1 MTGVVTTTTSPK
13 EVGPDV
19 YHHAEAVPATP
30 ETKPETTE
38 EIMLLRKETLTP
50 AAKKHFKLPRNPFV
64 DDVQCREDVFAS
76 RDGRYIRA
84 VLLEAALK
92 HGFVAIMGESGSGK
106 STLREDFEE
115 RVRVEKRPIIVIKP
129 YAREPHKTG
138 AKSLRSSQIESA
150 IFRALAPGVRRKSDP
165 DDRTHQLHELLKASR
180 SAGYCHLLVLEEAH
194 RLPVDTLKQLKNTME
209 LKDGMKL
216 LIGVVLI
223 GQTRE
228 LEVMLNDRDPDVRE
242 IVQRCEHV
250 HIEPL
255 GDDLQGYLEH
265 KFARIGVKLSDVMAP
280 DAISAM
286 HARLTS
292 EDGESV
298 CYPLVVNNLTCRAL
312 NAAANTSWPVVD
324 AQVIAGC

>member
-1 MTGVVTTTTSPK
+1 MTDLKNKLAPASL
-13 EVGPDV
+13 
-19 YHHAEAVPATP
+19 HLAEAVPATP

-38 EIMLLRKETLTP
+38 ETMLLRKETLTP

-64 DDVQCREDVFAS
+64 DDVQCREDVFLS
-76 RDGRYIRA
+76 RDGRYVRA

-106 STLREDFEE
+106 STLREDLEE
-115 RVRVEKRPIIVIKP
+115 RIQAEKRPIIVIKP

-138 AKSLRSSQIESA
+138 AKSLRSSQVESA
-150 IFRALAPGVRRKSDP
+150 IFRALAPGMPRKSDP
-165 DDRTHQLHELLKASR
+165 DERTHQMHELLKASR
-180 SAGYCHLLVLEEAH
+180 NAGYCHLLVIEEAH

-228 LEVMLNDRDPDVRE
+228 LEMMLNDRDPAVRE
-242 IVQRCEHV
+242 IVQRCEQV
-250 HIEPL
+250 HLEPL

-265 KFARIGVKLSDVMAP
+265 KFERIGVKLADVV
-280 DAISAM
+280 DTTAIAAM
-286 HARLTS
+286 HTRLTS
-292 EDGESV
+292 AEAQSV
-298 CYPLVVNNLTCRAL
+298 CYPLVVNNLMCRAM
-312 NAAANTSWPVVD
+312 NAAVKVCWDKVD